1 VRRAVKKILKKAKAK
16 KDTESVRD
24 VRAEGGRAGHALG
37 HTAGRLTKT
46 LERVGGGPEG
56 KPHSTKKGRI
66 AAGVRRIKRGA
77 KSWNK
82 KLNKMAKD
90 AHLGRPFMKLEK
102 PKKKKDYVIDP
113 DETFGGRRK
122 EKRRSVRPEPLDK
135 LKRLPL
141 TVREKTDPRRIKKLK
156 RKKYDLKYSPGPG
169 KATLE
174 KRYQEPL
181 DKRFSREQGPGAP
194 PIPSPQDPKHF
205 KEMPPRFAGGGKALR
220 GLGRAFVKKGG
231 KV

>member
-1 VRRAVKKILKKAKAK
+1 MKNYRAGFSVGSSVGRHLKKGVERLKEHAAK
-16 KDTESVRD
+16 KEAKKVQAGKDKIQKSEMGYAEGGRTGLKKGGPKPGTHDYFLLHKREKKK
-24 VRAEGGRAGHALG
+24 EGGRAGHALG

-122 EKRRSVRPEPLDK
+122 EKR
-135 LKRLPL
+135 
-141 TVREKTDPRRIKKLK
+141 
-156 RKKYDLKYSPGPG
+156 PGV
-169 KATLE
+169 
-174 KRYQEPL
+174 
-181 DKRFSREQGPGAP
+181 P

-205 KEMPPRFAGGGKALR
+205 KEIPPRFAGGGKALR
-220 GLGRAFVKKGG
+220 GLGRAFVKGG

>member
-1 VRRAVKKILKKAKAK
+1 MKNYRVGYATGRVVREIRKGAKRLGEVVEDVKKHVARKEAAKVQAG
-16 KDTESVRD
+16 KDKIQKSEMGY
-24 VRAEGGRAGHALG
+24 AEGGRAGHALG

-113 DETFGGRRK
+113 DETFGGRRIQK
-122 EKRRSVRPEPLDK
+122 KGGPELIP
-135 LKRLPL
+135 P
-141 TVREKTDPRRIKKLK
+141 K
-156 RKKYDLKYSPGPG
+156 RKDDVGVG
-169 KATLE
+169 G
-174 KRYQEPL
+174 YQEPL
-181 DKRFSREQGPGAP
+181 KNIKRPAGLGA
-194 PIPSPQDPKHF
+194 
-205 KEMPPRFAGGGKALR
+205 ALR
-220 GLGRAFVKKGG
+220 GGGRAFVKGG